1 MPKTNLTK
9 NAEAKK
15 DNKEVVVPKATT
27 SKKVENVEKVS
38 ADSVDELT
46 LMKEELAKR
55 DKEIA
60 DLKDMMLAFMAA
72 QNQGKFNDTNND
84 EEEGYVYIN
93 NNSVGPVNFVL
104 DSEGKSAYYIEAGI
118 QGRPVSKEDM
128 GLALKVGTM
137 RKLFEIGVL
146 EFVDKKNYKKYG
158 IVQTFD
164 LSEDHVLD
172 ILKPENIANNY
183 SDLEQLIRV
192 RKERT
197 LEHELCY
204 KALDLVDRGL
214 LPRTEESPTII
225 YLNRLFCANK
235 TTTFTNLLSG
245 LEFKKGDWKK

>member
-1 MPKTNLTK
+1 MPKTNLAK
-9 NAEAKK
+9 NNENKK
-15 DNKEVVVPKATT
+15 DNEEVEVKVTSTSENKE
-27 SKKVENVEKVS
+27 N
-38 ADSVDELT
+38 VDELT
-46 LMKEELAKR
+46 KLNEELAKR

-60 DLKDMMLAFMAA
+60 DLKNMMLAFMAS
-72 QNQGKFNDTNND
+72 QTNSNSNNNND
-84 EEEGYVYIN
+84 DEEDGYVYIN

-164 LSEDHVLD
+164 LSEDNVKDMLS
-172 ILKPENIANNY
+172 PENIASNY
-183 SDLEQLIRV
+183 QKLEQFIRV
-192 RKERT
+192 KKERT

-214 LPRTEESPTII
+214 LPRNEESPTII

-235 TTTFTNLLSG
+235 TTTFVNLLSG

>member
-9 NAEAKK
+9 NNNEIKNTEVEVVENSTSQ
-15 DNKEVVVPKATT
+15 NKEN
-27 SKKVENVEKVS
+27 KVEEISRLN
-38 ADSVDELT
+38 
-46 LMKEELAKR
+46 EELAKR

-60 DLKDMMLAFMAA
+60 DLKSMMLAFMAA
-72 QNQGKFNDTNND
+72 QTKQKDDD
-84 EEEGYVYIN
+84 EEEDGYVYIN

-164 LSEDHVLD
+164 LSEKNVLD
-172 ILKPENIANNY
+172 MLSPNNIPTNY
-183 SDLEQLIRV
+183 PKLEQLIRV

-214 LPRTEESPTII
+214 LPRNEESPTII

-235 TTTFTNLLSG
+235 TTTFMNLLSG

>member
-1 MPKTNLTK
+1 MPKTNLAK
-9 NAEAKK
+9 SNENKK
-15 DNKEVVVPKATT
+15 DNEEVEVKKT
-27 SKKVENVEKVS
+27 STSENKS
-38 ADSVDELT
+38 SVDEFAKLQ
-46 LMKEELAKR
+46 EELAKR
-55 DKEIA
+55 DKEIET
-60 DLKDMMLAFMAA
+60 LKSMMLTLMAS
-72 QNQGKFNDTNND
+72 QTKSNDND
-84 EEEGYVYIN
+84 EEEDGYVYVN

-164 LSEDHVLD
+164 LSEDNVKDMLS
-172 ILKPENIANNY
+172 PENIASNY
-183 SDLEQLIRV
+183 QKLEQFIRV
-192 RKERT
+192 KKERT

-214 LPRTEESPTII
+214 LPRNEESPTII

-235 TTTFTNLLSG
+235 TTTFMNLLSG

>member
-9 NAEAKK
+9 NNNEIKNTEVEVVENSTSQ
-15 DNKEVVVPKATT
+15 NKEN
-27 SKKVENVEKVS
+27 KVEEISKLN
-38 ADSVDELT
+38 
-46 LMKEELAKR
+46 EELAKR

-60 DLKDMMLAFMAA
+60 DLKSMMLAFMAA
-72 QNQGKFNDTNND
+72 QTKQKDDD
-84 EEEGYVYIN
+84 EEEDGYVYIN

-164 LSEDHVLD
+164 LSEKNVVDMLS
-172 ILKPENIANNY
+172 PNNIPTNY
-183 SDLEQLIRV
+183 PKLEQLIRV

-214 LPRTEESPTII
+214 LPRNEESPTII

-235 TTTFTNLLSG
+235 TTTFMNLLSG

>member
-9 NAEAKK
+9 NNNEIKNTEVEVVENSTSQ
-15 DNKEVVVPKATT
+15 NKEN
-27 SKKVENVEKVS
+27 KVEEISRLN
-38 ADSVDELT
+38 
-46 LMKEELAKR
+46 EELAKR

-60 DLKDMMLAFMAA
+60 DLKSMMLAFMAA
-72 QNQGKFNDTNND
+72 QTKQKDDD
-84 EEEGYVYIN
+84 EEEDGYVYIN

-164 LSEDHVLD
+164 LSEKNVIDMLS
-172 ILKPENIANNY
+172 PNNIPTNY
-183 SDLEQLIRV
+183 PKLEQLIRV

-214 LPRTEESPTII
+214 LPRNEESPTII

-235 TTTFTNLLSG
+235 TTTFMNLLSG

>member
-1 MPKTNLTK
+1 MPKTNLAK
-9 NAEAKK
+9 SNENKK
-15 DNKEVVVPKATT
+15 DNEEVEVKKIST
-27 SKKVENVEKVS
+27 SENKS
-38 ADSVDELT
+38 SVDEFAKLQ
-46 LMKEELAKR
+46 EELAKR
-55 DKEIA
+55 DKEIET
-60 DLKDMMLAFMAA
+60 LKSMMLTFMAS
-72 QNQGKFNDTNND
+72 QTKSSDND
-84 EEEGYVYIN
+84 EEEDGYVYVN

-164 LSEDHVLD
+164 LSEDNVKDMLS
-172 ILKPENIANNY
+172 PENIASNY
-183 SDLEQLIRV
+183 QKLEQLIRV
-192 RKERT
+192 KKERT

-214 LPRTEESPTII
+214 LPRNEESPTII

-235 TTTFTNLLSG
+235 TTTFMNLLSG

>member
-1 MPKTNLTK
+1 MPKTNLAK
-9 NAEAKK
+9 NNENKK
-15 DNKEVVVPKATT
+15 DNEEVEVKVTST
-27 SKKVENVEKVS
+27 SKNKE
-38 ADSVDELT
+38 DVDELT
-46 LMKEELAKR
+46 KLNEELAKR

-60 DLKDMMLAFMAA
+60 DLKDMMLAFMASQA
-72 QNQGKFNDTNND
+72 NSNNKNNND
-84 EEEGYVYIN
+84 DDDEDGYVYIN

-146 EFVDKKNYKKYG
+146 EFVEKKNYKKYG

-164 LSEDHVLD
+164 LSEDNVKN
-172 ILKPENIANNY
+172 ILSPENIPNNY
-183 SDLEQLIRV
+183 QKLEQLIRV

-214 LPRTEESPTII
+214 LPRNEESPTII

-235 TTTFTNLLSG
+235 TVSFTDLLSG

>member
-1 MPKTNLTK
+1 MPKTNLAK
-9 NAEAKK
+9 SNENKK
-15 DNKEVVVPKATT
+15 DNEEVEVKKT
-27 SKKVENVEKVS
+27 STFENKS
-38 ADSVDELT
+38 SVDEFAKLQ
-46 LMKEELAKR
+46 EELAKR
-55 DKEIA
+55 DKEIET
-60 DLKDMMLAFMAA
+60 LKSMMLTLMAS
-72 QNQGKFNDTNND
+72 QTKSNDND
-84 EEEGYVYIN
+84 EEEDGYVYVN

-164 LSEDHVLD
+164 LSEDNVKDMLS
-172 ILKPENIANNY
+172 PENIASNY
-183 SDLEQLIRV
+183 QKLEQLIRV
-192 RKERT
+192 KKERT

-214 LPRTEESPTII
+214 LPRNEESPTII

-235 TTTFTNLLSG
+235 TTTFMNLLSG

>member
-9 NAEAKK
+9 NNNEIKNTEVEVVENSTSQ
-15 DNKEVVVPKATT
+15 NKEN
-27 SKKVENVEKVS
+27 KVEEISKLN
-38 ADSVDELT
+38 
-46 LMKEELAKR
+46 EELAKR

-60 DLKDMMLAFMAA
+60 DLKSMMLAFMAA
-72 QNQGKFNDTNND
+72 QTKQKDDD
-84 EEEGYVYIN
+84 EEEDGYVYIN

-164 LSEDHVLD
+164 LSEKNVIDMLS
-172 ILKPENIANNY
+172 PNNIPTNY
-183 SDLEQLIRV
+183 PKLEQLIRV

-214 LPRTEESPTII
+214 LPRNEESPTII

-235 TTTFTNLLSG
+235 TTTFMNLLSG

>member
-1 MPKTNLTK
+1 MPKTNLAK
-9 NAEAKK
+9 SNENKK
-15 DNKEVVVPKATT
+15 DNEEVEVKKT
-27 SKKVENVEKVS
+27 STSENKS
-38 ADSVDELT
+38 SVDEFAKLQ
-46 LMKEELAKR
+46 EELAKR
-55 DKEIA
+55 DKEIET
-60 DLKDMMLAFMAA
+60 LKSMMLTFMAS
-72 QNQGKFNDTNND
+72 QTKSNDND
-84 EEEGYVYIN
+84 EEEDGYVYVN

-146 EFVDKKNYKKYG
+146 EFVEKKNYKKYG

-164 LSEDHVLD
+164 LSEDNVKN
-172 ILKPENIANNY
+172 ILSPENIPNNY
-183 SDLEQLIRV
+183 QKLEQLIRV

-214 LPRTEESPTII
+214 LPRNEESPTII

-235 TTTFTNLLSG
+235 TVSFTDLLSG

>member
-1 MPKTNLTK
+1 MPKTNLAK
-9 NAEAKK
+9 SNENKK
-15 DNKEVVVPKATT
+15 DNEEVEVFLT
-27 SKKVENVEKVS
+27 STSENKS
-38 ADSVDELT
+38 SVDEFARLQ
-46 LMKEELAKR
+46 EELAKR
-55 DKEIA
+55 DKEIET
-60 DLKDMMLAFMAA
+60 LKSMMLTFMAS
-72 QNQGKFNDTNND
+72 QTKSNDND
-84 EEEGYVYIN
+84 EEEDGYVYVN

-164 LSEDHVLD
+164 LSEDNVKDMLS
-172 ILKPENIANNY
+172 PENIASNY
-183 SDLEQLIRV
+183 QKLEQFIRV
-192 RKERT
+192 KKERT

-214 LPRTEESPTII
+214 LPRNEESPTII

-235 TTTFTNLLSG
+235 TTTFMNLLSG